1 MPENTAKR
9 EYRQCIELRA
19 ASDGGTHIV
28 EGYAATFMQPY
39 TLFRDGDYELRE
51 QISAEAFAMCD
62 MSDVI
67 MQYDHTGR
75 VFARTRNGTLTLSTD
90 EHGLK
95 IRADLSGTENGRKL
109 YEEIKGG
116 FIDRMS
122 FAFTVGGDK
131 REEETAEG
139 RTVITRT
146 ITAIKKLYD
155 VSAVSIPANDATE
168 ISARAFCSGVIA
180 EAEAER
186 LRALDFRKKK
196 LELKLRMEEIL

>member
-1 MPENTAKR
+1 MPMNTTKR
-9 EYRQCIELRA
+9 EYRHCIEFRA
-19 ASDGGTHIV
+19 DAGTYIV

-39 TLFRDGDYELRE
+39 TLFADLDYELRE
-51 QISAEAFAMCD
+51 QISPTAFESCD
-62 MSDVI
+62 MTDVI
-67 MQYDHTGR
+67 LQYDHTGR

-95 IRADLSGTENGRKL
+95 IRADLSGTENGRRL

-116 FIDRMS
+116 FVDRMS
-122 FAFTVGGDK
+122 FAFTVDGEK
-131 REEETAEG
+131 REEVIDG
-139 RTVITRT
+139 DRTVMTRT

-168 ISARAFCSGVIA
+168 ISARAYSDGVIA

-186 LRALDFRKKK
+186 LRALDFARKK
-196 LELKLRMEEIL
+196 LEFRLRMEEIK